1 MTHPHGIANPSPN
14 LNPSPSPSSSS
25 SSSPEGMITLD
36 EELLRA
42 HARGEAPALATLYAK
57 AAKMY
62 AGQLPEIQLES
73 GRVPLSESVSEPV
86 LEPVLERAAFYL
98 THAYVFALEA
108 GLDEADIYHAQLKKW
123 GCEE

>member
-1 MTHPHGIANPSPN
+1 MTHPHGIANPSPD
-14 LNPSPSPSSSS
+14 LNPSPSPD
-25 SSSPEGMITLD
+25 PDGMITLD